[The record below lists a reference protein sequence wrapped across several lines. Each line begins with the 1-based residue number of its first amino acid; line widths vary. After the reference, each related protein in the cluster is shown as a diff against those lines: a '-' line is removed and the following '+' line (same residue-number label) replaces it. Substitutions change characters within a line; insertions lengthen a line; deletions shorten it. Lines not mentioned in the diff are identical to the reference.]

1 MPELNVFRLVLKSP
15 IVSEP
20 LMEHNKEVNQEINQ
34 GINQVIN
41 KETKL
46 LGLSPKLRENVTGS
60 LKKTRNASIENFM
73 KFQWSWSL

>member
-20 LMEHNKEVNQEINQ
+20 LMEHNKEVNQGINQ
-34 GINQVIN
+34 GEN

>member
-15 IVSEP
+15 IHTEP
-20 LMEHNKEVNQEINQ
+20 LMEQNKEMLNQ
-34 GINQVIN
+34 GLNQGEN

-60 LKKTRNASIENFM
+60 LKKTRNVSIENFM

>member
-1 MPELNVFRLVLKSP
+1 MPEFNVFRLVLKSP

-20 LMEHNKEVNQEINQ
+20 LMEQNKEVINQ
-34 GINQVIN
+34 GINQGIN
-41 KETKL
+41 QETKL

-73 KFQWSWSL
+73 KFQWSWSI

>member
-20 LMEHNKEVNQEINQ
+20 LMEHNKEVNQE
-34 GINQVIN
+34 
-41 KETKL
+41 TKL
-46 LGLSPKLRENVTGS
+46 PGLSPKLREKVTGS

>member
-20 LMEHNKEVNQEINQ
+20 LMEQNKEGINQ
-34 GINQVIN
+34 GINQGEN

>member
-15 IVSEP
+15 INTEP
-20 LMEHNKEVNQEINQ
+20 LMEQNKEMLNQ
-34 GINQVIN
+34 GLNQGEN

-46 LGLSPKLRENVTGS
+46 PGLSPKLRENVTGS
-60 LKKTRNASIENFM
+60 LKKTRNVSIENFM

>member
-20 LMEHNKEVNQEINQ
+20 LMEQNKEGINQ

-41 KETKL
+41 QETKL
-46 LGLSPKLRENVTGS
+46 PGLSPKLRENVTGS

>member
-15 IVSEP
+15 LNTEP
-20 LMEHNKEVNQEINQ
+20 LMEQNKEML
-34 GINQVIN
+34 NQVEN

-46 LGLSPKLRENVTGS
+46 PGLSPKLRENVTGS
-60 LKKTRNASIENFM
+60 LKKTRNVSIENFM